1 MKSEILLNQQ
11 QISNRITQLGKE
23 ITTWAKSSDEK
34 IAVIWL
40 AEGAIIFTADLI
52 REIDCDLTLVSARA
66 SSYGKNL
73 KSSGTVKVEHDFSDM
88 KGKRVLL
95 VDDIFDT
102 GLTLQTIVAKLRQA
116 NAVEVKT
123 CVLLRKLDVETIAPK
138 PDFVGFDI
146 PNKFVFGYGLDA
158 YESHR
163 NLKDIHHII
172 EQ

>member
-1 MKSEILLNQQ
+1 MKSEILLSQQ
-11 QISNRITQLGKE
+11 QISDRIAQLGKE
-23 ITTWAKSSDEK
+23 ITAWAKSANE
-34 IAVIWL
+34 IITVVWL

-52 REIDCDLTLVSARA
+52 REIDCDLTLVSARI

-73 KSSGTVKVEHDFSDM
+73 KSYGTVKVEHDFSDLEN
-88 KGKRVLL
+88 KRVLL

-116 NAVEVKT
+116 NATEVKT
-123 CVLLRKLDVETIAPK
+123 CVLLRKLDVQTNASN
-138 PDFVGFDI
+138 PDYVGFDI

-163 NLKDIHHII
+163 NLKDIHFII
-172 EQ
+172 E